1 MKKFV
6 VIALSANLH
15 TGTVELTD
23 RQAKD
28 RSHLIE
34 PVPKKKGLYNIIET
48 ITFKNGEGFSFD
60 GEINKALLEEVGE
73 VVDVKAKKAEDDKAK
88 KKVKAAADALAT
100 AQSRISELETE
111 VTSQKDRADEAEAKI
126 VELEAVIATS
136 TVAAKDTNTSSDVVK
151 EEKTAESDE
160 DEKSSKAKDKK

>member
-15 TGTVELTD
+15 TGTVELTE

-34 PVPKKKGLYNIIET
+34 PVAKKKGLYNIIET
-48 ITFKNGEGFSFD
+48 ITFKKGEGFSFD

-73 VVDVKAKKAEDDKAK
+73 VVDVKAKKAEEDKAK
-88 KKVKAAADALAT
+88 KKVKAVADALAA
-100 AQSRISELETE
+100 AQSRITELETE
-111 VTSQKDRADEAEAKI
+111 VANEKSRADVAEAKV
-126 VELEAVIATS
+126 VELET
-136 TVAAKDTNTSSDVVK
+136 AAKPETVK
-151 EEKTAESDE
+151 K
-160 DEKSSKAKDKK
+160 DEKSDKSDKK

>member
-15 TGTVELTD
+15 SGTVELTE

-48 ITFKNGEGFSFD
+48 ITFKHGEGFSFD

-73 VVDVKAKKAEDDKAK
+73 VVDVKAKKAEEDKGK
-88 KKVKAAADALAT
+88 KKVKAFADALAV
-100 AQSRISELETE
+100 AQSRITELETE
-111 VTSQKDRADEAEAKI
+111 VASEKSRADEAEAK
-126 VELEAVIATS
+126 VLELET
-136 TVAAKDTNTSSDVVK
+136 AAKPETAKKDDK
-151 EEKTAESDE
+151 PEK
-160 DEKSSKAKDKK
+160 K